1 MDGAL
6 VVAGRDGPVLLQ
18 FGEEVLD
25 QVAGLVEVLAVR
37 ARLLAVRLGRDHGR
51 LAGPRER
58 PEHAFLGVERLVGDQ
73 HGSGEV
79 GQQSI
84 GTFEV
89 VRLPRREGEAGRV
102 AERVDQGVDLRAQ
115 AAFAAPD
122 RLVASAA
129 FLGAPAL
136 CWWARTTVLSIIAYS
151 WSASPARCRKILSQT
166 PVL

>member
-25 QVAGLVEVLAVR
+25 QVAGLVEVLVVR
-37 ARLLAVRLGRDHGR
+37 AQLLAVRLGRDHGR
-51 LAGPRER
+51 LACLRER
-58 PEHAFLGVERLVGDQ
+58 LEHSLLGIVGLVGDQ
-73 HGSGEV
+73 RGSGEV

-89 VRLPRREGEAGRV
+89 VRLPRREGEPGRV

-115 AAFAAPD
+115 AAAAAPVKGKITVYRWGSPIVYRLAD
-122 RLVASAA
+122 RRGWAGHSGAA
-129 FLGAPAL
+129 
-136 CWWARTTVLSIIAYS
+136 
-151 WSASPARCRKILSQT
+151 
-166 PVL
+166 